1 MSTGIDGIVEQR
13 IQEAQARGEFDGL
26 PGEGKPLELDD
37 DRLVPHEVRVAYR
50 ILKNAGCVPPEV
62 EALRDAAAEEGAGPE
77 GAAQDG
83 PRGRAN
89 DRTERRSRGAR
100 RLLALRVAMERRG
113 VRPSAA
119 MAQYRDRIVDRLGEH
134 E

>member
-1 MSTGIDGIVEQR
+1 MPTGIDGIVEQR

-26 PGEGKPLELDD
+26 PGQGKPLELDD
-37 DRLVPHEVRVAYR
+37 DRLVPQEVRVAYR

-62 EALRDAAAEEGAGPE
+62 EALRDAASGEGGGP
-77 GAAQDG
+77 GDG
-83 PRGRAN
+83 REDAVA
-89 DRTERRSRGAR
+89 RRSRGAR
-100 RLLALRVAMERRG
+100 RLLAMRVAMERMG

-119 MAQYRDRIVDRLGEH
+119 LAQYRDRIVDRLGEH